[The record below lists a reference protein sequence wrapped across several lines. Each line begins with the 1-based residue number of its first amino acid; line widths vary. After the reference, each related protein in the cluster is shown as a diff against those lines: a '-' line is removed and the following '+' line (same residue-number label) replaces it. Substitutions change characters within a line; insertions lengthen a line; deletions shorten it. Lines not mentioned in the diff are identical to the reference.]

1 MAKSKENKSSA
12 RYKED
17 IIFFRMSALFLL
29 VCIAVVGIFRLKAMP
44 SNAFHRFAHTPW
56 VMAAVT
62 VLLLAAVGYWLYCK
76 ITKKDESLKSVS
88 SINCVAV
95 AAYIFL
101 FTMYW
106 GWTYSPRYGT
116 VITLTIAL
124 PLLYFINHIYKKDF
138 FAFSASNLIFAAAV
152 WLFMR
157 SGLIFT
163 VAAAVMLPV
172 SAFCCYYGYRLGKKY
187 NGAEK
192 YKYRFEPIC
201 ISFLIT
207 VVLIV
212 LRSFVKVQFLTSSL
226 VWIIMLFQYIAGG
239 IYYTIKLLREA

>member
-1 MAKSKENKSSA
+1 MAKVKEKKPSD

-29 VCIAVVGIFRLKAMP
+29 VCIAVVGIFRLKSMP
-44 SNAFHRFAHTPW
+44 SNAFHRFAHNPW

-62 VLLLAAVGYWLYCK
+62 VLLLAAVVYWLCCK
-76 ITKKDESLKSVS
+76 KSKKDESQKSVS
-88 SINCVAV
+88 SINCVAI

-124 PLLYFINHIYKKDF
+124 PLLYFINHLYKKDF
-138 FAFSASNLIFAAAV
+138 FVFSASNLIFASAI
-152 WLFMR
+152 WFFMR
-157 SGLIFT
+157 SGLKFII
-163 VAAAVMLPV
+163 AAAVMLSV
-172 SAFCCYYGYRLGKKY
+172 SAFCCYYGYRMSKKL
-187 NGAEK
+187 NGTEK
-192 YKYRFEPIC
+192 YRYRFEPIC
-201 ISFLIT
+201 ISFLIA

-226 VWIIMLFQYIAGG
+226 VWIIMLFQYLAGG